1 MRKPARNPNTPP
13 KRMHATGDRWYWK
26 PERRLR
32 PTWKSVP
39 LGADFAPA
47 AAEARRLNAEVDKW
61 LAAGAQRP
69 GPRARRRMGPVS
81 IGSLIAEYK
90 VSANWKLL
98 RPRTQKQYVYEFS
111 RLEDE
116 FGHEPAATLPPAR
129 VDDWLDQMRLTAPE
143 TGRHV
148 AAKGRLLY
156 AWAQRKAL
164 IPPGVN
170 PFQGAKLGQ
179 GNKRKVLMTPAD
191 LAIVVAACDEAG
203 RFSLGTALVI
213 AFAGVQRITDM
224 WGLRQEH
231 IAGGRLYFTQ
241 AKGEKV
247 LARGARKPGFQ
258 VDAALPGLI
267 AERLARRPPPATPE
281 GWLCPH
287 EKTLRPWDE
296 KHAAHTFAKI
306 RDALVASD
314 RRHAHL
320 AKVQMRDARRSG
332 FVQYVM
338 DGASVPF
345 VCSLSGHSIEE
356 GMDIIEHYL
365 PKTAAQADRAV
376 QLLSVRL

>member
-1 MRKPARNPNTPP
+1 MRKPKKNPNAPP
-13 KRMHATGDRWYWK
+13 KRMHATGGRWYWK

-39 LGADFAPA
+39 LGSDFAPA
-47 AAEARRLNAEVDKW
+47 AAEARRLNAEVEKW
-61 LAAGAQRP
+61 LAAGAV
-69 GPRARRRMGPVS
+69 RAPVRRARRMGPISVAM
-81 IGSLIAEYK
+81 LIADYK
-90 VSANWKLL
+90 TSANWKLL
-98 RPRTQKQYVYEFS
+98 RPRTQAQYVYEFK

-116 FGHEPAATLPPAR
+116 FGHEPAATLPAAR
-129 VDDWLDQMRLTAPE
+129 VDDWLDGMRLTAPE

-148 AAKGRLLY
+148 AAKGRLLF
-156 AWAQRKAL
+156 AWAQRKEL

-170 PFQGAKLGQ
+170 PFRGAKLGQ

-191 LAIVVAACDEAG
+191 LATVVAACDKAG
-203 RFSLGTALVI
+203 RHSLGTALVI

-224 WGLRQEH
+224 WRLQRKH

-241 AKGEKV
+241 AKGEK
-247 LARGARKPGFQ
+247 LRARGQVEPGFQ
-258 VDAALPGLI
+258 VDAALPDLI
-267 AERLARRPPPATPE
+267 SDRLAQRPPPETPE

-287 EKTLRPWDE
+287 EKTLKPWDE

-306 RDALVASD
+306 RAELVASD
-314 RRHAHL
+314 RRYKHL
-320 AKVQMRDARRSG
+320 EKVQMRDARRSG

-356 GMDIIEHYL
+356 GMQIVEHYL
-365 PKTAAQADRAV
+365 PKTPEQADRAV
-376 QLLSVRL
+376 KLLSVRL